1 MGKDGKERLGRV
13 SRRGFFGSVA
23 AGAAS
28 TAALAAGEVR
38 GAPPPAGEAGARL
51 AVTLNVNGREH
62 ALEVEPRET
71 LISVLRERLGL
82 MGTKPGCERGEC
94 GACTVLIDGVARYA
108 CLTLAIEAAGARITT
123 IEGLMDGEKLGP
135 VQEAFVAEDA
145 FQCGY
150 CTPGQQMA
158 VESLLRQI
166 PDPTDEQIREGV
178 SGVLC
183 RCGAYGHIFR
193 AARRAA
199 GERKRKAS

>member
-23 AGAAS
+23 AGAAG

-38 GAPPPAGEAGARL
+38 GAPPPAVEAGARL
-51 AVTLNVNGREH
+51 ALTLNVNGRDH
-62 ALEVEPRET
+62 DLEVEPRET

-94 GACTVLIDGVARYA
+94 GACTVLIEGVARYA

-135 VQEAFVAEDA
+135 VQQAFVAEDA

-150 CTPGQQMA
+150 CAPGQQMA

-166 PDPTDEQIREGV
+166 PDPTDAQIREGV

-183 RCGAYGHIFR
+183 RCGAYGHIFK